1 LTFTGS
7 SSLRRFLYRW
17 VWIHTP
23 RVCSRSESQS
33 SWRGQSYAVLAL
45 FDEAVAW
52 LADDETKR
60 LGVPLLRVDCYGGGQ
75 GDLVRFYESAG
86 YRRTETIKVKEW
98 PGQILE
104 RRFVSS

>member
-1 LTFTGS
+1 M
-7 SSLRRFLYRW
+7 
-17 VWIHTP
+17 
-23 RVCSRSESQS
+23 RVTCI
-33 SWRGQSYAVLAL
+33 APKLN
-45 FDEAVAW
+45 
-52 LADDETKR
+52 
-60 LGVPLLRVDCYGGGQ
+60 GGGQ